1 LFFGIYILSLQNI
14 YNKNKSKMKQSIIKT
29 SDLLHWI
36 SEKEELISTEMDEFE
51 KNDAIMIQKI
61 TSLQKELELLRE
73 LNEFIIENYQDES
86 FVFDNEMFETH

>member
-1 LFFGIYILSLQNI
+1 MVLNIYLQNI

-29 SDLLHWI
+29 SDLFNWI
-36 SEKEELISTEMDEFE
+36 SEKEQSIIAEMGTFE

-73 LNEFIIENYQDES
+73 LNAFIDYNYQEEI
-86 FVFDNEMFETH
+86 FMFENEIFETHV

>member
-1 LFFGIYILSLQNI
+1 
-14 YNKNKSKMKQSIIKT
+14 MKQSIIKT

-51 KNDAIMIQKI
+51 KNDVIMIQKI

>member
-29 SDLLHWI
+29 SDLLYWI
-36 SEKEELISTEMDEFE
+36 SEKEELISAEMDEFE

>member
-51 KNDAIMIQKI
+51 KNDVIMIQKI

>member
-1 LFFGIYILSLQNI
+1 
-14 YNKNKSKMKQSIIKT
+14 MKQSIIKT

-73 LNEFIIENYQDES
+73 LNEFIIVNYQDES